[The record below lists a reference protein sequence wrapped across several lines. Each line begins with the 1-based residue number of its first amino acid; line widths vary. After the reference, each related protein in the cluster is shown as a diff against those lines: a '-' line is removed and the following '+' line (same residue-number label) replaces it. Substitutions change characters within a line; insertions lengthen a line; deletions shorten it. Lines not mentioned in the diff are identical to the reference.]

1 MQQRK
6 TTTPTVRAD
15 SDGQITTLVVVSTL
29 PLKNISPLLFP
40 GGAIYGTIL
49 QPLLIPGNSTC
60 LKAKKDKHKLPQVA
74 N

>member
-6 TTTPTVRAD
+6 TTTPIRAD

-29 PLKNISPLLFP
+29 PLKNISPLLSP

-49 QPLLIPGNSTC
+49 QPFLIPGNSTC
-60 LKAKKDKHKLPQVA
+60 LKAKNDKHKLPQVA